1 MCVLSMCVCVAE
13 HVCGVVRVC
22 VCGKFGY
29 ECVGV
34 GVGVCL
40 CTDLCMMYRYAM
52 HTHIQYTC
60 VYMYTCVNVCRCKY
74 MCV

>member
-13 HVCGVVRVC
+13 HARGAVRVC
-22 VCGKFGY
+22 AYGKFGY
-29 ECVGV
+29 ECV

-60 VYMYTCVNVCRCKY
+60 VNVCRCKY